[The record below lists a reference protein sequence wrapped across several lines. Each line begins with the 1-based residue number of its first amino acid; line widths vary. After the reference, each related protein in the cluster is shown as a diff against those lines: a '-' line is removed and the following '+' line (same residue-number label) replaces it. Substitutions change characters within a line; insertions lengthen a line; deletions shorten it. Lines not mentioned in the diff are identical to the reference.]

1 MNGAS
6 DRSGE
11 PIIRRL
17 SAVRSSMR
25 WLSRARRVGDAV
37 WPVAL
42 CVVVLVLVD
51 VSLPLPAVVRAG
63 LAGAVLLLAGRVLLG
78 FIPDRAARRA
88 SLERAARLV
97 EERAGLEHN
106 PLVNALQLRPV
117 AGSASSDDSAGML
130 SAALA
135 GRVVERGVDA
145 VRGAE
150 GKTIVSARPAWRA
163 WMRAGGACAL
173 VGGLALIAP
182 RLFGTVVPR
191 FVDPFG
197 DHPAYSPTEFLIRI
211 DPERVLV
218 GDDAKVRV
226 ELSGEIPESA
236 EIVLLDERGGEASR
250 VAMTPSLAAVKAGGT
265 LDERPRQYEANLNE
279 LREPVRFFVQAR
291 TGRSA
296 SVMIEPIAEPRVTD
310 GALTI
315 TPPTYTGWA
324 PVSIRREMLDRTAPD
339 AEPITALVGSKLELW
354 VSGTIALS
362 GAEVE
367 PASAAVSAS
376 GNVARVSVLASEARE
391 AVLSLRPLG
400 PSGLKSAEA
409 LRASVLVR
417 ADEPPTVEVQQPGK
431 PGAELFVLAGTD
443 VPVIAIARD
452 DVGLT
457 LFEARA
463 AVRRAGSSAAPEAPS
478 ALPMNSKDGPFA
490 AGMNAD
496 AGATVVRTG
505 AIDAKPG
512 DVIELTIAAR
522 DGRGAEFG
530 GAQETVIGPVHLV
543 VLDEEE
549 FQRRFARELDVAAV
563 TEPYLDLVAR
573 ARLLA
578 DEAESITRDARTHE
592 TSKADAAESMERL
605 ERERELRQR
614 RAMLRA
620 ERDAIVERIERRLTL
635 PPAVSFDEQ
644 MREPMERM
652 KQRLGSLV
660 SEGVTQIGRETTA
673 LDADR
678 AATAH
683 ADAQNEMARPAAELA
698 SADALQRHVE
708 DLKSIVA
715 RQKRL
720 CDRLQGMEA
729 ADEESRRELAAMQES
744 VRAALERATR
754 GLDEQGKKASLDLPE
769 GDEPKAIAQRLT
781 DQRAEVQ
788 RALEQLRSA
797 VNTLPQD
804 AAGKLARSEA
814 ASATDAGI
822 TALYGAAEPVT
833 EALRRM
839 ERAPASL
846 SEPGAMQSVEPVSG
860 GIEALLR
867 AIEALH
873 QQIDGVE
880 ASVPKESVSW
890 RGASRRD
897 VNARA
902 MSALALAA
910 IGMAQDAPVPTPMT
924 ITAPSTEV
932 RRAVDQSLALVRLK
946 LDRLRAESERTA
958 LRFRPL
964 LPTMGQS
971 AVEMSGKV
979 RESGAE
985 GEMLGARDLL
995 EKGDVSAARTR
1006 AQAALAALEQLYEE
1020 AAQSGSKDAAPD
1032 QAMDRKLQLTK
1043 PSKDKPGEDEQNAPP
1058 DEEQQDESK
1067 SAPDTLQQLSQN
1079 RQAGQSESESRAMQS
1094 DEIAPEEG
1102 AAEAQNAPE
1111 RAGETPGEQQ
1121 QQQPGEKPGEQQA
1134 KNEQDAKKAAEE
1146 AAGRRARFFNQQL
1159 YEPKEDGQDRAAQM
1173 ADGAGGAETQATSA
1187 GESPADRAAA
1197 IRRAIE
1203 RVGAGSGSDA
1213 AAAYAQV
1220 PPAYRSIVGQYFLK
1234 IAAEQDGR
1242 SPAPTPGPPSR
1253 TAPPAESPKK
1263 EPRP

>member
-6 DRSGE
+6 NTSGE

-42 CVVVLVLVD
+42 CVIVLVLVD
-51 VSLPLPAVVRAG
+51 VSLPLPAVVRAE
-63 LAGAVLLLAGRVLLG
+63 LAGVVVLLAGRVLLG

-97 EERAGLEHN
+97 EERTGLEHN

-117 AGSASSDDSAGML
+117 AGSAAAGDDGAGVL

-173 VGGLALIAP
+173 VAVLALIAP

-197 DHPAYSPTEFLIRI
+197 DHPAYSPTEFAISI
-211 DPERVLV
+211 DPDRVLA
-218 GDDAKVRV
+218 GDDAKIRV

-236 EIVLLDERGGEASR
+236 EIVMLDERGGEASR
-250 VAMTPSLAAVKAGGT
+250 IAMTPSLAAAAAGGT
-265 LDERPRQYEANLNE
+265 LEERPRQYEAILNE
-279 LREPVRFFVQAR
+279 LREPVRFFVRAR

-296 SVMIEPIAEPRVTD
+296 SVTIEPIAEPRVTD

-324 PVSIRREMLDRTAPD
+324 PVSIRREMLDRSAPD
-339 AEPITALVGSKLELW
+339 AEPITVLVGSKLELW

-362 GAEVE
+362 GADAE
-367 PASAAVSAS
+367 PAGAAVSAS
-376 GNVARVSVLASEARE
+376 GNVVRVSVLAGEARE
-391 AVLSLRPLG
+391 AGLSLRPLG

-463 AVRRAGSSAAPEAPS
+463 AVRRAASSAAPEAP
-478 ALPMNSKDGPFA
+478 APLPMNSKDGPFA
-490 AGMNAD
+490 AGMNAY
-496 AGATVVRTG
+496 AGAAVVRTG
-505 AIDAKPG
+505 ALDAKPG

-522 DGRGAEFG
+522 DGRGTEFG

-573 ARLLA
+573 VRLLS
-578 DEAESITRDARTHE
+578 DEAESIARDAKAHE
-592 TSKADAAESMERL
+592 ASKADAAESMERL

-644 MREPMERM
+644 MRDPMERM
-652 KQRLGSLV
+652 RQRLGSLV
-660 SEGVTQIGRETTA
+660 SEGVTQIGREPTA

-708 DLKSIVA
+708 DLKSIVT

-720 CDRLQGMEA
+720 CDRLQGMDA

-744 VRAALERATR
+744 VRAALERAAR
-754 GLDEQGKKASLDLPE
+754 GLDEQGKKAALELPE

-788 RALEQLRSA
+788 RALEQLRGA

-804 AAGKLARSEA
+804 AAGKRARGEA
-814 ASATDAGI
+814 ASAADAGI

-846 SEPGAMQSVEPVSG
+846 TEPGALQSVEPVSG

-873 QQIDGVE
+873 LQIDGVE
-880 ASVPKESVSW
+880 SSVPKESVSL
-890 RGASRRD
+890 RQVGGRD
-897 VNARA
+897 ARVRA
-902 MSALALAA
+902 MSALAMATV
-910 IGMAQDAPVPTPMT
+910 GMVQDAPIQTPMT
-924 ITAPSTEV
+924 ITAPSAEV
-932 RRAVDQSLALVRLK
+932 RRAVNDGLALVRLK

-971 AVEMSGKV
+971 AIELSGKV

-995 EKGDVSAARTR
+995 ETGDVSSARAR

-1020 AAQSGSKDAAPD
+1020 AAQSGSKDAAPE

-1058 DEEQQDESK
+1058 DEEQQEESK

-1111 RAGETPGEQQ
+1111 RAGEAPSEQQ
-1121 QQQPGEKPGEQQA
+1121 QKPTDTPSDQQGPS
-1134 KNEQDAKKAAEE
+1134 EQDAKKAAEE

-1173 ADGAGGAETQATSA
+1173 ADGAGGAETHATSV

-1203 RVGAGSGSDA
+1203 RVGGAGASADS

-1242 SPAPTPGPPSR
+1242 SPAPTSPSS
-1253 TAPPAESPKK
+1253 PPAESPKK